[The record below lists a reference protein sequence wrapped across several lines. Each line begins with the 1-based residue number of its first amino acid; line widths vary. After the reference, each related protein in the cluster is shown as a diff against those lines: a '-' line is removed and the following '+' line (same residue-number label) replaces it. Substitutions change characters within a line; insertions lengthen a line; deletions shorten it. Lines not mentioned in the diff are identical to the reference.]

1 MTHPPPIPPTDF
13 DSILR
18 AIPDYLYVVE
28 VESGRILYCND
39 LMAGLLGGGLRSA
52 VEGKTIHD
60 FYPPDMVD
68 YFLQQNS
75 LVATTN
81 QSLHILEHVDI
92 PNVGRVH
99 VDTIKVPLHDAN
111 GKIYAVLGTS
121 RDMGELVKMR
131 EALAQRT
138 KELEQ
143 ANQLLQ
149 ASGGFLQSVL
159 DSQTALIAVIHAD
172 GTIRMVN
179 AAWQRTAQAV
189 QDYATTGQAYSGIG
203 QNYFSLA
210 GRITGNPISGAELER
225 GLRALLDRTID
236 EFTFEYEYDQQPDM
250 RWVEVRATR
259 FISLGAP
266 HAVIAHTDI
275 TDRKLAELH
284 TAEALNQERAVGEI
298 KSRFLSLVSHEFRAP
313 ITIIQSTL
321 ETLMNYGDRMNPDQR
336 SAQSQ
341 KVMGQLKRLTSLI
354 DEISF
359 IYRMQTSTVK
369 LQRTPVAV
377 VPFLRQIADEVELVL
392 GRTGEITFQT
402 APMLETTDYLLDE
415 MLMHQIFSNL
425 MSNAVKYS
433 EPGSGVTVELAEDGS
448 QLVARVTDRGIGI
461 APDDLRR
468 LFEPFYRGGNVG
480 GRAGTGLGLSIVEQS
495 VRAHGGTIHVESE
508 VAGGTTFTVTLPV

>member
-1 MTHPPPIPPTDF
+1 MTHPPPIPPINF

-18 AIPDYLYVVE
+18 TIPDYLYVVE

-39 LMAGLLGGGLRSA
+39 LMAGLLGGGARSA
-52 VEGKTIHD
+52 VEGKTVHD

-68 YFLQQNS
+68 YFSQQNS
-75 LVATTN
+75 LVAETH
-81 QSLHILEHVDI
+81 QPLHILEHIDV
-92 PNVGRVH
+92 PNIGRVH
-99 VDTIKVPLHDAN
+99 VDTIKVPLHGAD
-111 GKIYAVLGTS
+111 GKVYAVLGSS
-121 RDMGELVKMR
+121 RDMGEMVKMR

-138 KELEQ
+138 QELEQ

-159 DSQTALIAVIHAD
+159 DSQTSSIAVIHND

-179 AAWQRTAQAV
+179 ATWQRRANERTPS
-189 QDYATTGQAYSGIG
+189 GQSPSGIG
-203 QNYFSLA
+203 QNYFSLVE
-210 GRITGNPISGAELER
+210 RITGDPVTAEELER
-225 GLRALLDRTID
+225 GLRALLDHTIN
-236 EFTFEYEYDQQPDM
+236 EFTFEYQHLSQPDKM
-250 RWVEVRATR
+250 WVEVRATR

-359 IYRMQTSTVK
+359 IYRMQTSAVK
-369 LQRTPVAV
+369 LQRTPVAI

-392 GRTGEITFQT
+392 GRAGEITFQT

-433 EPGSGVTVELAEDGS
+433 EPGSGVTVELTEDGS

-480 GRAGTGLGLSIVEQS
+480 GRTGTGLGLSIVEQS

-508 VAGGTTFTVTLPV
+508 VAGGTTITVTLPV

>member
-1 MTHPPPIPPTDF
+1 MMTHPPPLPPTDF
-13 DSILR
+13 DAILR

-39 LMAGLLGGGLRSA
+39 QMAQLLSGEARSA
-52 VEGKTIHD
+52 VEGKHIHD
-60 FYPPDMVD
+60 FYPPDMAD
-68 YFLQQNS
+68 YFLQQNN
-75 LVATTN
+75 LVATTS
-81 QSLHILEHVDI
+81 QPLHILEHIDV
-92 PNVGRVH
+92 PNIGRVH
-99 VDTIKVPLHDAN
+99 VDTIKVPLHAPD
-111 GKIYAVLGTS
+111 GTVYAVLGSS
-121 RDMGELVKMR
+121 RDMGEMVKMR

-159 DSQTALIAVIHAD
+159 DSQTSSIAVIHTD

-179 AAWQRTAQAV
+179 ATWQQRANERV
-189 QDYATTGQAYSGIG
+189 PSGQSPSGIG
-203 QNYFSLA
+203 QNYFSMA
-210 GRITGNPISGAELER
+210 ARITGDPTTGEELER
-225 GLRALLDRTID
+225 GLRALLDSTIN
-236 EFTFEYEYDQQPDM
+236 EFTFEYEYDQQPDKI
-250 RWVEVRATR
+250 WVEVRATR
-259 FISLGAP
+259 FVSLGAP
-266 HAVIAHTDI
+266 HAVIAHTNI
-275 TDRKLAELH
+275 TARKMAELH
-284 TAEALNQERAVGEI
+284 TAEALNQERAVGEL

-313 ITIIQSTL
+313 ITIIQSTV

-341 KVMGQLKRLTSLI
+341 KVMGQLKRLTTLI

-359 IYRMQTSTVK
+359 IYRMQTSTIK
-369 LQRTPVAV
+369 LQRTPVGV

-402 APMLETTDYLLDE
+402 APALETTDYLLDE

-433 EPGSGVTVELAEDGS
+433 EPGSGVTVEVSEEGG
-448 QLVARVTDRGIGI
+448 QLTARVRDRGIGI
-461 APDDLRR
+461 APDDQRR

-480 GRAGTGLGLSIVEQS
+480 GRMGTGLGLSIVEQS
-495 VRAHGGTIHVESE
+495 VRAHGGTLHVESE
-508 VAGGTTFTVTLPV
+508 VAAGTTFTVTLPV